1 MDATLQP
8 YGPGQ
13 LPLGVERR
21 DDKVNVSALVP
32 ELTTALAKLGRIHLD
47 LFNKPLIIT
56 SGNDGQHKSGS
67 KHGVN
72 KAVDARMVDKSQAEQ
87 ELFIAIVFHLSP
99 TLRLMLFDER
109 QEPGSDHIHLETAD

>member
-1 MDATLQP
+1 MDSTLQP
-8 YGPGQ
+8 YGKGA
-13 LPLGVERR
+13 LPLGVERK
-21 DDKVNVSALVP
+21 DDSVNVSALVP

-47 LFNKPLIIT
+47 LFNKPLLIT

-87 ELFIAIVFHLSP
+87 ELFISVIIHLAP
-99 TLRLMLFDER
+99 VLRLMLFDER
-109 QEPGSDHIHLETAD
+109 ELPGSDHIHLETAD